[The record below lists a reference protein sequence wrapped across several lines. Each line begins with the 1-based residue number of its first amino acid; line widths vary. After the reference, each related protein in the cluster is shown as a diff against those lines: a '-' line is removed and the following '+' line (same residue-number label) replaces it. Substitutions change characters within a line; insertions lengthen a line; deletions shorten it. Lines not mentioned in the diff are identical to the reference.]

1 MVCRGHQPSA
11 PQQYL
16 REIIDLLQSFLYLKA
31 PAVARDPIHYSH
43 DGLFDHLPADEA
55 LQDLS
60 YLQAAL
66 RITHPQLFH
75 LKYGSYEK
83 LWE

>member
-11 PQQYL
+11 PQLYL

-31 PAVARDPIHYSH
+31 PSVACDPIHYSH
-43 DGLFDHLPADEA
+43 HGLFDHLPADEA

-66 RITHPQLFH
+66 RITHSQLFH

-83 LWE
+83 FWE